1 LKVHRSRGATCGR
14 RRSGRRW
21 RARRRGTGHS
31 CTTATAPSPSPPR
44 FDELTDRVA
53 AGLLARGVRRGDR
66 VGLLGLN
73 TPRWLAAFFGAA
85 RIGAVVVPLN
95 ARYREEE
102 LSYMLGQSGARTVI
116 SAGAAAGFDFAAF
129 FDGFRER
136 IPGVRDYVFFDG
148 GFPGSGSFDD
158 LAATTPDR
166 AVLAEARAAVGPA
179 DPLMILYTSGTT
191 GRPKGAV
198 ITHRG
203 ILASASAQAAH
214 FGTGE
219 DDVLLGHLP
228 LNHVGGITCTVMAAL
243 VSGASV
249 ALLPAFG
256 PEAALEAVER
266 HRVTFLGAVP
276 TMFVLM
282 LGHESFARRD
292 LSSVR
297 TCTAGGSNVEPA
309 LGEAIRRGFP
319 RASLYGLYGLSESS
333 GACVLSRTD
342 DPPETV
348 ARTLGV
354 VIGDFEARV
363 TGPDGAVL
371 APGETGELQIRG
383 DCVAAGYWDMP
394 EETAEAFS
402 PDGWLATGDMAEL
415 EPDGHLVLRGRR
427 KEMYIQGGFNVYP
440 VEIEN
445 VLAAHPKVAMAAGIG
460 VPDEVL
466 GEVGRFYVVP
476 AQGVEPPTAEE
487 LTGHCRE
494 RLADYKVPRQ
504 FVITAEVPLTPV
516 GKIHKALL
524 KERHLAGLQDG
535 GVAAPR

>member
-1 LKVHRSRGATCGR
+1 MRATTVGAALEGAA
-14 RRSGRRW
+14 
-21 RARRRGTGHS
+21 ARDGAFLHDGGGTV
-31 CTTATAPSPSPPR
+31 TFAA

-73 TPRWLAAFFGAA
+73 TPQWLAAFFGAA

-95 ARYREEE
+95 VRYREEE

-116 SAGAAAGFDFAAF
+116 SAGAAAGFDFADF
-129 FDGFRER
+129 FDGFRKR
-136 IPGVRDYVFFDG
+136 LPGVSDYVFFGEGFAG
-148 GFPGSGSFDD
+148 GGSFDE
-158 LAATTPDR
+158 LAATAPGG
-166 AVLAEARAAVGPA
+166 AALAEARAAVDPA

-203 ILASASAQAAH
+203 ILASASAQAEH
-214 FGTGE
+214 FGTGQ

-228 LNHVGGITCTVMAAL
+228 FNHVGGITCTVMAAL

-256 PEAALEAVER
+256 PEAALDAVER

-282 LGHESFARRD
+282 LGHESFARHD

-297 TCTAGGSNVEPA
+297 ICTAGGSNVEPA

-319 RASLYGLYGLSESS
+319 QASLYGLYGLSESS

-371 APGETGELQIRG
+371 PPGETGELQIRG

-394 EETAEAFS
+394 EETAEVFS
-402 PDGWLATGDMAEL
+402 PDGWLATGDMAEM
-415 EPDGHLVLRGRR
+415 EPDGHLVLRGRK

-445 VLAAHPKVAMAAGIG
+445 LLAAHPKVAMAAGIG

-476 AQGVEPPTAEE
+476 DQGAEPPTEEE
-487 LTGHCRE
+487 LADYCRE

-524 KERHLAGLQDG
+524 KERHLAGLQGD
-535 GVAAPR
+535 GVAASR